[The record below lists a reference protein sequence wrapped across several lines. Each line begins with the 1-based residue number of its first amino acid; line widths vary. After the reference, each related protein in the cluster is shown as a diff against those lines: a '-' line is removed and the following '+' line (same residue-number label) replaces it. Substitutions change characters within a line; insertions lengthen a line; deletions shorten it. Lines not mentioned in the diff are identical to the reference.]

1 MFEFIIFNFAFAL
14 QDDFTHF
21 NDSPHKSVQIMQTFK
36 KKIKTPYP
44 VLLPSE
50 VQSGKYEDNK
60 FEEED
65 ENEEDEQE
73 KYDDLDQA
81 NIYGLHEESAPE
93 VLHVFFS
100 KK

>member
-14 QDDFTHF
+14 QDDPAHF
-21 NDSPHKSVQIMQTFK
+21 NDAPHKSVHIIQTFK
-36 KKIKTPYP
+36 NKIKTPYP

-50 VQSGKYEDNK
+50 IQVGKYEENK
-60 FEEED
+60 FEEEG
-65 ENEEDEQE
+65 ENEEEEE

-81 NIYGLHEESAPE
+81 NMYGLHEESAPE
-93 VLHVFFS
+93 VLQVFFS